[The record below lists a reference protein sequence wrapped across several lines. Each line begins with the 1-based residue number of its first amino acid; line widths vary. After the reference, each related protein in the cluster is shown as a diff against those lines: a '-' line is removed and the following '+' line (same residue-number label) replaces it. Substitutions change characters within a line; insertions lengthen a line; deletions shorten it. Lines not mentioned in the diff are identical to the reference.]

1 MPYKVLAAEITMI
14 VYAVFAALVNVKH
27 TLFVDAAGGG
37 DGISTNTAAIS
48 VLATGFTAMLGLM
61 AWVLKRLL
69 DTTIPQQQAAFV
81 TAMDKAATAF
91 TEGADKAAT
100 ASASASEKQRDAFT
114 TSLER
119 QLKTFENAQANF
131 QRIVEQIQASHKDDM
146 DRERVFYRDLYHQ
159 KLQQLVEEERQDREK
174 FLGAFETL
182 IGRANDGGTQP
193 QRATIRSGQ

>member
-1 MPYKVLAAEITMI
+1 MPYKVLATEITMI
-14 VYAVFAALVNVKH
+14 VYGVFVALVSVKH
-27 TLFVDAAGGG
+27 TLFGDAAGGG

-69 DTTIPQQQAAFV
+69 DTTIPQQQATFV

-91 TEGADKAAT
+91 
-100 ASASASEKQRDAFT
+100 ASASDKQREAFT

-131 QRIVEQIQASHKDDM
+131 QKVVEQTQTAHKDDM
-146 DRERVFYRDLYHQ
+146 DRERAFYRDLYHQ
-159 KLQQLVEEERQDREK
+159 KLQQLVEEEKQDREK

-182 IGRANDGGTQP
+182 MGRANDGGTQP
-193 QRATIRSGQ
+193 QRAAVRSGQ